1 MQVLRLPARLMSS
14 GNSHQHRT
22 QHSPRQANR
31 LPLQLRH
38 RLIATGNPQSER
50 ADDMSEKPLRGDRNQ
65 CAACGNYFNSTAAF
79 DKHRVGEFGKDR
91 GCMGWFEMAHI
102 GMHYGAD
109 GFWRGS
115 KMPAAL
121 LDKVAA

>member
-1 MQVLRLPARLMSS
+1 MRK
-14 GNSHQHRT
+14 T
-22 QHSPRQANR
+22 
-31 LPLQLRH
+31 
-38 RLIATGNPQSER
+38 
-50 ADDMSEKPLRGDRNQ
+50 LRGDRNQ
-65 CAACGNYFNSTAAF
+65 CAACGNHFNSTAAF

-115 KMPAAL
+115 KRLDSFFSATDSGAGQRLAASVCASTRIEFCAV
-121 LDKVAA
+121 DA

>member
-1 MQVLRLPARLMSS
+1 MS
-14 GNSHQHRT
+14 
-22 QHSPRQANR
+22 
-31 LPLQLRH
+31 
-38 RLIATGNPQSER
+38 
-50 ADDMSEKPLRGDRNQ
+50 KPLRGDRNQ

-91 GCMGWFEMAHI
+91 GCMGWFEMAHV

-115 KMPAAL
+115 KRLDSFFSPA
-121 LDKVAA
+121 DQIAAQRITAVGCAEQLPAVSAVERIV

>member
-1 MQVLRLPARLMSS
+1 M
-14 GNSHQHRT
+14 SHQHRT
-22 QHSPRQANR
+22 KNRPRQANR

-91 GCMGWFEMAHI
+91 GCMGWFEMAHV

>member
-1 MQVLRLPARLMSS
+1 MS
-14 GNSHQHRT
+14 
-22 QHSPRQANR
+22 
-31 LPLQLRH
+31 
-38 RLIATGNPQSER
+38 
-50 ADDMSEKPLRGDRNQ
+50 KPLRGDRNQ

-91 GCMGWFEMAHI
+91 GCMGWFEMVHV

-115 KMPAAL
+115 KRLDSFFSAASSTAEQR
-121 LDKVAA
+121 LDALSWARNVNRVGAVERIA

>member
-1 MQVLRLPARLMSS
+1 MK
-14 GNSHQHRT
+14 
-22 QHSPRQANR
+22 RQ
-31 LPLQLRH
+31 
-38 RLIATGNPQSER
+38 
-50 ADDMSEKPLRGDRNQ
+50 LRGDRNQ
-65 CAACGNYFNSTAAF
+65 CAACGEYFNSASAF

-91 GCMGWFEMAHI
+91 GCMGLFEMAHV

-121 LDKVAA
+121 LDQVAASGAVSCMRSCAASRIAPYHIE